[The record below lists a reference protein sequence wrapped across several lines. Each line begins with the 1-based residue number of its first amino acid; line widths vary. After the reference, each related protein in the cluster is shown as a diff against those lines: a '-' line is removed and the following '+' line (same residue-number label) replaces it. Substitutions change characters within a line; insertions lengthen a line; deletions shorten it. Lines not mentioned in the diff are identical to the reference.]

1 MDYYDLPSSHFETSV
16 WCSSCQGYKV
26 TILSVFYKDKKGGF
40 NKRLY
45 MLYKGLAGAG
55 HHVFYLSTETLS
67 VHHQN
72 ISPVIVD
79 VRFRGT
85 YLFWFCFI
93 IKSLTRCLSLVRE
106 NKIDLI
112 VTFGPFYT
120 LLCALPIIFY
130 KTPTVTFIRAD
141 NMKQS
146 TNSLRNGFFYLAD
159 WLGIELSRKI
169 LVVSNA
175 LKQTYQRRYKIAD
188 KKIEIQP
195 NNIEKIYTISDDEKV
210 EIRKSLGT
218 GQYEFLITTS
228 GVFNE
233 GKNFSFLIQ
242 AMQYVNQQ
250 KIKLAIIGDEVVPT
264 GERKRLEELVTEFGL
279 WNRVV
284 FYGWQK
290 DPARF
295 IASSDMYIYPSKYE
309 GSPNALLEALGC
321 SVPCLGSKI
330 EEIEEILRFD
340 ELLFPLDDEK
350 GLAQKILRA
359 ADDPAYCKYL
369 KGLSL
374 QCREKYSF
382 EWGSETI
389 KAMMDL

>member
-1 MDYYDLPSSHFETSV
+1 MN
-16 WCSSCQGYKV
+16 
-26 TILSVFYKDKKGGF
+26 ILSLFYKEKKGGF

-45 MLYKGLAGAG
+45 KLYKAFAEAG
-55 HHVFYLSTETLS
+55 HQVYYLSSERFS
-67 VHHQN
+67 VHHRNITPVIIN
-72 ISPVIVD
+72 IS
-79 VRFRGT
+79 FHNS
-85 YLFWFCFI
+85 YLFWISFM
-93 IKSLTRCLSLVRE
+93 IKSLIRCLSLVRK

-120 LLCALPIIFY
+120 LLCVLPIIFY
-130 KTPTVTFIRAD
+130 KTPSVTFLRAD
-141 NMKQS
+141 NLKQS
-146 TNSLRNGFFYLAD
+146 TNALRNHLFRMAD
-159 WLGIELSRKI
+159 WLGIKLSKKI

-175 LKQTYQRRYKIAD
+175 LKRTYQERYRIAD
-188 KKIEIQP
+188 NKIEVQP
-195 NNIEKIYTISDDEKV
+195 NNIECKYIIKDDEKIG
-210 EIRKSLGT
+210 IRASLGVNPE
-218 GQYEFLITTS
+218 EFLATTS
-228 GVFNE
+228 GVFNK
-233 GKNFSFLIQ
+233 GKNFSFLIR
-242 AMQYVNQQ
+242 AMQHAKQRN
-250 KIKLAIIGDEVVPT
+250 IKLAIIGDEVTLT
-264 GERKRLEELVTEFGL
+264 GERKRLEELVAKLALQKQIIFC
-279 WNRVV
+279 
-284 FYGWQK
+284 GWQEN
-290 DPARF
+290 PARL
-295 IASSDMYIYPSKYE
+295 IASSDLFVYPSEYE